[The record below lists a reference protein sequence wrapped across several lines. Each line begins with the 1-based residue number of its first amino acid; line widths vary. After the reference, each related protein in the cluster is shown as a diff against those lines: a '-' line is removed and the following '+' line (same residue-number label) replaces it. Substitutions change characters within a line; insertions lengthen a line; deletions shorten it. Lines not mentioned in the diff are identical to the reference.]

1 MSKFEDIKIGD
12 RAELKHEITQND
24 IEKFV
29 ELTGDD
35 NKLHVDKEYA
45 SKTIFKKPVA
55 HGMLGASFISTLIG
69 TKLPGDGA
77 LWFSQNLEFLLPV
90 RVGDE
95 ITIRAE
101 VIRKLERDK
110 VIELKTD
117 IFNQD
122 KQKVTTGQAKVKVI
136 EKELKDEPTAEDNK
150 VPKTAL
156 VIGGTGGIG
165 KAVCLTLARDG
176 FDVIVHYNQNI
187 DKAKQIKE
195 DVEKTSRKSIIVQAD
210 IVDELQIKEMIKK
223 ITREFETVTVLVN
236 CTTIRVPNIKLLSL
250 DWRDIQN
257 HIDINIKGSFYLIR
271 NIIPLMEKV
280 KYGKVINI
288 ITQYIEGT
296 PPSELIPY
304 ITAKAALSGFSKA
317 LAVELA
323 PKGIRVNMVSPG
335 MTDTELIS
343 DVPEKVRLITEAKTP
358 LKKLTKPE
366 DVANA
371 ISFLASE
378 KADFLTGETI
388 RVNGGQVMI

>member
-1 MSKFEDIKIGD
+1 MSKFADIKVGD
-12 RAELKHEITQND
+12 MAELNHVITQSD

-35 NKLHVDKEYA
+35 NKLHIDKEYA

-55 HGMLGASFISTLIG
+55 HGMLSASFISTIIG

-77 LWFSQNLEFLLPV
+77 LWFSQKLEFLLPV

-95 ITIRAE
+95 ITIHAE
-101 VIRKLERDK
+101 VIRKIDRDK

-117 IFNQD
+117 IFNQH
-122 KQKVTTGQAKVKVI
+122 KQKVTTGEAKLKVI
-136 EKELKDEPTAEDNK
+136 EKELSGEVIVEDNK
-150 VPKTAL
+150 SKKIAL

-165 KAVCLTLARDG
+165 RAACLALAGDG
-176 FDVIVHYNQNI
+176 FDIIVHYNHSVNV
-187 DKAKQIKE
+187 ARQIKE
-195 DVEKTSRKSIIVQAD
+195 EVEKTGRKSMVVNAD
-210 IVDELQIKEMIKK
+210 IVDELQIKEMMRK

-236 CTTIRVPNIKLLSL
+236 CTTIRVPNMKLMSL
-250 DWRDIQN
+250 DWQDIQN

-288 ITQYIEGT
+288 ITQYTEGT

-304 ITAKAALSGFSKA
+304 ITAKAALSGFSRA

-335 MTDTELIS
+335 MTNTELIS

-358 LKKLTKPE
+358 LKKLAKPE

-371 ISFLASE
+371 ICFLASD
-378 KADFLTGETI
+378 KSDYLTGETI

>member
-1 MSKFEDIKIGD
+1 MSKFKDIKIGD
-12 RAELKHEITQND
+12 IAELKHVITQND
-24 IEKFV
+24 IEQFV
-29 ELTGDD
+29 KLTGDD
-35 NKLHVDKEYA
+35 NKLHIDKEYA

-55 HGMLGASFISTLIG
+55 HGMLGASFISTIIG

-95 ITIRAE
+95 ITVRAE
-101 VIRKLERDK
+101 VIKKTERDR

-117 IFNQD
+117 IFNQH

-136 EKELKDEPTAEDNK
+136 ERELKDEPIAEDNK

-156 VIGGTGGIG
+156 VIGSTGGIG
-165 KAVCLTLARDG
+165 RAACLALAIDG

-195 DVEKTSRKSIIVQAD
+195 DVEKIGRKSIVVKAD
-210 IVDELQIKEMIKK
+210 IVDELQIKEMIKN
-223 ITREFETVTVLVN
+223 ITREFETITVLVN
-236 CTTIRVPNIKLLSL
+236 CTTIRVPNMKLISL
-250 DWRDIQN
+250 DWQDFQN

-335 MTDTELIS
+335 MTNTELIS
-343 DVPEKVRLITEAKTP
+343 DVPEKVRLLTEAKTP
-358 LKKLTKPE
+358 LKKLARPE

-388 RVNGGQVMI
+388 RINGGQVMI